1 MPDSGTKLR
10 RNRIHLFDPVALIND
25 GSGVYRASN
34 NADQPR
40 RVTQSYDGF
49 PEGNTN
55 GRVRS
60 YDSFTDADSE
70 GLRSYDSFSMEVKSG
85 GIATYDHKDY
95 NNDNNS
101 NPRVDPVEVGFRE
114 IPMYTA
120 ITTANGTY
128 DQSFKEPKGSVLMF
142 GVDLKAEDEY
152 DVTPRVWKPNS
163 LTSPKA
169 RGSPVNPTHPRSVSS
184 SPLHPSTPK
193 AMGSPLN
200 PSSPRSFPSSPLHPS
215 STRGS
220 PLNSASPHPINSSP
234 LNPTSHKFVNSSPS
248 HPTSPKHLGS
258 PLHHNRL
265 HHRPMSPNSRV
276 QAIARGRKE
285 LMEMV
290 RDLPETFYELSLKD
304 IVERKADMEDQKEI
318 DPPEEKKPPKEST
331 SQQEKK
337 DNKTSSNKRGKKSEK
352 KKMSRSISADNGK
365 FLLKTSVF
373 PILLGSKKSKKNLGA
388 SGSFKI
394 APVPK
399 PQPTPTRSTKGPEK
413 EWWRRRSCISSESDE
428 SNGLSRRS
436 TSSGSSRGSSRS
448 NSDSGN
454 RRRSSGFLRT
464 CCFFNS
470 RNLRRIKD
478 KK

>member
-1 MPDSGTKLR
+1 MPDSETKLR
-10 RNRIHLFDPVALIND
+10 QNRIHLFDPVALISD

-40 RVTQSYDGF
+40 RVAQSCDGF
-49 PEGNTN
+49 PEGNAN

-60 YDSFTDADSE
+60 YDSFTDA
-70 GLRSYDSFSMEVKSG
+70 
-85 GIATYDHKDY
+85 HK
-95 NNDNNS
+95 
-101 NPRVDPVEVGFRE
+101 
-114 IPMYTA
+114 
-120 ITTANGTY
+120 
-128 DQSFKEPKGSVLMF
+128 
-142 GVDLKAEDEY
+142 DEY

-184 SPLHPSTPK
+184 SPLHSSTPK

-234 LNPTSHKFVNSSPS
+234 LNPTSHKFVNSSPL
-248 HPTSPKHLGS
+248 HPTSPKHPGS
-258 PLHHNRL
+258 PLHPNRL

-318 DPPEEKKPPKEST
+318 DPPEEKKPPKES
-331 SQQEKK
+331 SRQQEKK
-337 DNKTSSNKRGKKSEK
+337 DNKTSSNKKGKKSAK
-352 KKMSRSISADNGK
+352 KKMSRSRSPDNGK

-394 APVPK
+394 APLPK
-399 PQPTPTRSTKGPEK
+399 PQPTPTQSTKGPEK
-413 EWWRRRSCISSESDE
+413 E
-428 SNGLSRRS
+428 LSGYA
-436 TSSGSSRGSSRS
+436 TEVAQ
-448 NSDSGN
+448 NQA
-454 RRRSSGFLRT
+454 
-464 CCFFNS
+464 
-470 RNLRRIKD
+470 
-478 KK
+478 